1 VSNNTCRRA
10 DEKVEKVS
18 RGTCTR
24 SDQEAPQS
32 RRVVATITRS
42 TSPLPLPQPQLPDQ
56 LASALFATRPYK
68 RMKFTRQPS
77 GDSLVAPATSSPS
90 GKQVDAGLLQRLENI
105 TLEDNKG
112 PVIVFSEHEEDEE
125 GNRKVEK
132 SAGDSPRHQLAV
144 PAPDVHTEPKRPPIS

>member
-1 VSNNTCRRA
+1 
-10 DEKVEKVS
+10 
-18 RGTCTR
+18 
-24 SDQEAPQS
+24 
-32 RRVVATITRS
+32 
-42 TSPLPLPQPQLPDQ
+42 
-56 LASALFATRPYK
+56 
-68 RMKFTRQPS
+68 MKFTRQPS